1 MKLIH
6 LIAVMAAPSLSAC
19 QQQETTPTPATTQ
32 PAAAATISAANG
44 RLVLPAVK
52 GNPGAAYFTIDNR
65 TGTAVAV
72 TSVAIDRA
80 AKAEIHQTQGGTMT
94 PVERL
99 EAAPGKSVEFTPG
112 GMHIMVFDLDP
123 NLLAGGT
130 AKLTVTFADG
140 EKLAVPLTVEPAGGA
155 MAGME
160 HGDMH

>member
-1 MKLIH
+1 MKRLR
-6 LIAVMAAPSLSAC
+6 LYLMLAVVPLGAC
-19 QQQETTPTPATTQ
+19 QQGAPQAEERASIGGL
-32 PAAAATISAANG
+32 AADEG

-112 GMHIMVFDLDP
+112 GMHIMVFGLDP
-123 NLLAGGT
+123 KLLAGGT